1 MRDDMRR
8 VIITRGRFFDPNC
21 QPRKGRRKPL
31 EELPTKRSMRRDY
44 NESWGRKSLN
54 DYLSPLRRYLAKQ
67 VGRPWDK
74 VYSEICQKAG
84 AKGTINNHLRKHV
97 FDFVIVK
104 PRRQSCSW
112 RDKNGVRQHT
122 TRLWWQPFYVDER
135 DGILK
140 RTDKLPEAKA
150 RRAGKR

>member
-84 AKGTINNHLRKHV
+84 AKARLRFRHRQAAAPKLLLARQE
-97 FDFVIVK
+97 
-104 PRRQSCSW
+104 RRPPTHHSSLVAALLC
-112 RDKNGVRQHT
+112 
-122 TRLWWQPFYVDER
+122 
-135 DGILK
+135 
-140 RTDKLPEAKA
+140 
-150 RRAGKR
+150 RRA